1 MKIIIAGP
9 GCPKCQ
15 MMEKNV
21 REACNQLNISAE
33 ISHITDFREI
43 AKLGVMLTPALI
55 IEGKIISSGK
65 VPGVDEVKKSMA
77 EQGK

>member
-15 MMEKNV
+15 MTEKNV
-21 REACNQLNISAE
+21 REACNQMNISAE
-33 ISHITDFREI
+33 IAHITDFKEI

-55 IEGKIISSGK
+55 IEGRIISSGK
-65 VPGVDEVKKSMA
+65 VPEVDEVKKSLKA
-77 EQGK
+77 KS

>member
-15 MMEKNV
+15 MTEKNV
-21 REACNQLNISAE
+21 REACDQMNISAE
-33 ISHITDFREI
+33 ISHITDLKEI

-55 IEGKIISSGK
+55 IEGKVISSGK
-65 VPGVDEVKKSMA
+65 VPEVDDLKKSLTA
-77 EQGK
+77 QG